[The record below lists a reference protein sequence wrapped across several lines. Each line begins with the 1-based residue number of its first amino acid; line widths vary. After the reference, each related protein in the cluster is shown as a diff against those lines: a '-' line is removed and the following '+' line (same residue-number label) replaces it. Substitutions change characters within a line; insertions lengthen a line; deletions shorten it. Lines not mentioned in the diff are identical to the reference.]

1 MMNKR
6 PVIKNVVNEKM
17 TEMEIFQNKT
27 LRPVIKMQHD
37 LLISAFKN
45 YLQKRKVV
53 FLELTDQKKKSKI
66 ANIFKTDNNYKN
78 INLGYIIGHF
88 SEDEFNFYTKNSSEI
103 NRRILQ
109 IISQRVKDSLLEIA
123 FVYQLPDST

>member
-123 FVYQLPDST
+123 